1 MGVKDVQPVPKLS
14 VTRSNLPEELQ
25 VVVLESRARE

>member
-1 MGVKDVQPVPKLS
+1 VQPVPKLS
-14 VTRSNLPEELQ
+14 VSRGNLPQELQ